1 SEAPRYG
8 LAMAANDV
16 GVDEF
21 RADAERFL
29 DASIADGVAFK
40 AFGAILPPAIFEPT
54 RAWQRRIFEAGFAG
68 VHWPAEHGG
77 RGLSSDHA
85 AAWAEECAR
94 RGVASYMN
102 FQGFILAGAAIIKFG
117 TDAQKER
124 YLRDTLAADIIW
136 CQLFSEPNSG
146 SDLASLQTRA
156 VATDGGWLVNGQKV
170 WSSTAQLSD
179 HAILMARTDPDEPSH
194 RGISFFL
201 FDMNQEAVDVRPL
214 KQMTGDWEFCEV
226 FLEDAF
232 ISHDDL
238 LGPLNAGWSVAMS
251 VLADERASVG
261 AAGLAL
267 QRQLTD
273 VADMAGISQ
282 SARYGAVDLMSIG
295 GAVGR
300 LLSRSGGDPSL
311 GPLTKLARTEL
322 DRGLTAYMNDV
333 RGPAGMLNSEAGQAF
348 LYAPGMR
355 VAGGTSEIQRNLVGE
370 RMLGLPREPKPPTS
384 G

>member
-1 SEAPRYG
+1 
-8 LAMAANDV
+8 MADTDD
-16 GVDEF
+16 GVDGF
-21 RADAERFL
+21 RTNAARFL
-29 DASIADGVAFK
+29 DASIADGTAFK

-68 VHWPAEHGG
+68 IHWPAEYGG
-77 RGLSSDHA
+77 RGLSTDHA

-94 RGVASYMN
+94 RGIASYMN
-102 FQGFILAGAAIIKFG
+102 FQGFVLAGAAIIKFG
-117 TDAQKER
+117 TQAQKER
-124 YLRDTLAADIIW
+124 YLRDTLAANIIW

-156 VATDGGWLVNGQKV
+156 VATAGGWLVSGQKV

-179 HAILMARTDPDEPSH
+179 HAILMARTDPAEPSH

-201 FDMNQEAVDVRPL
+201 FDMRQEGVDIRPL
-214 KQMTGDWEFCEV
+214 KQMTGDSEFCEV

-232 ISHDDL
+232 VSEDDL
-238 LGPLNAGWSVAMS
+238 LGPVNGGWMVAMS

-267 QRQLTD
+267 QRQLAE
-273 VADMAGISQ
+273 VAEMAGLNE
-282 SARYGAVDLMSIG
+282 SARWGAVSLMSTG
-295 GAVGR
+295 GAVGK

-333 RGPAGMLNSEAGQAF
+333 QGPGGMLNSDAGDAF

-370 RMLGLPREPKPPTS
+370 RMLGLPREPKPPARD
-384 G
+384 